1 MANPPKPARKTG
13 LAHFFAA
20 AGYSAGGLRRLW
32 QESAFRQEMLGLVAA
47 PVVLWIFDATVLHYL
62 VFAGLALLVVAL
74 EALNT
79 ALECIVDHL
88 TSDWAEF
95 ARDAK
100 DLGSLAVLCGL
111 LCHVLLIGHAIV
123 T

>member
-13 LAHFFAA
+13 IAHFVAA

-32 QESAFRQEMLGLVAA
+32 QESAFRQEMLGLVAV

>member
-1 MANPPKPARKTG
+1 MAEPTKPARKTG
-13 LAHFFAA
+13 IAHFFAA
-20 AGYSAGGLRRLW
+20 AGYSAGGLRRLSA
-32 QESAFRQEMLGLVAA
+32 ESAFRQEMLGLVAV
-47 PVVLWIFDATVLHYL
+47 PVLLLALDATLLHYL
-62 VFAGLALLVVAL
+62 VFAGLALLVIAL

-88 TSDWAEF
+88 TQEWAEF

-111 LCHVLLIGHAIV
+111 LCHALLIAHAAFA
-123 T
+123 